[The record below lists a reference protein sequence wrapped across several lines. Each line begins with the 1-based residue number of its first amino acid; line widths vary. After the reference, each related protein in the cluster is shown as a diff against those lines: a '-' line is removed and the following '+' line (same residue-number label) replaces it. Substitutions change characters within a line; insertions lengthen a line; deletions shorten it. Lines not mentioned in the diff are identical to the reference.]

1 MKEKEKSKQTEQPK
15 NDKSLKEEKAVI
27 ENSDEPL
34 EDEFDFGGLPKG
46 VPFKRN
52 LGCGG

>member
-1 MKEKEKSKQTEQPK
+1 MKKKVKGRAKDALEVKEKLPVDK
-15 NDKSLKEEKAVI
+15 NQ
-27 ENSDEPL
+27 L
-34 EDEFDFGGLPKG
+34 EDKDFDFGGLPKN

>member
-1 MKEKEKSKQTEQPK
+1 MKEKEEGKQTEKPK
-15 NDKSLKEEKAVI
+15 IDKILKDEKGV
-27 ENSDEPL
+27 NVNDEPI
-34 EDEFDFGGLPKG
+34 EDEFDFGGLPKD